1 MINRILCPVDFSD
14 FSRHALEHAAMFA
27 RWYGAKLAVLHAHI
41 PSEPALLFTEYV
53 GAAAPEPITPSDQDL
68 RERVLSE
75 LTRFAQPIKASGVP
89 LTLDVVLGNPVQA
102 ILETAKSLPADFL
115 VMGTHGRGGLDRL
128 VLGSV
133 AEKVLRK
140 VSCPVLT
147 VPPPVSGPAP
157 DVPVLLK
164 RILCTMDFSEWSM
177 KALAYALSLAEEADA
192 LLIVLHV
199 LEGLHTEN
207 LTAYPDL
214 NVPRFT
220 EHLEADAV
228 ARLRAAIP
236 EKARAACQPEELV
249 AKGKPYREI
258 LRIARER
265 DVHLIV
271 MGVHG
276 RNPVDMMLFG
286 STTQHVVRAATCPVL
301 TLRG

>member
-14 FSRHALEHAAMFA
+14 FSRHALEHAAMIA
-27 RWYGAKLAVLHAHI
+27 RWYGAKLAVLHAHA

-53 GAAAPEPITPSDQDL
+53 GAEAARVATPSDQDL
-68 RERVLSE
+68 HERALAE
-75 LTRFAQPIKASGVP
+75 LTRFAEPIKTSGVP
-89 LTLDVVLGNPVQA
+89 LTLEVVLGSSVPT
-102 ILETAKSLPADFL
+102 ILERAKSLPADFL

-140 VSCPVLT
+140 ASCPVLT

-164 RILCTMDFSEWSM
+164 RILCALDFSEWAM

-192 LLIVLHV
+192 QLLAVHV

-207 LTAYPDL
+207 LTAYPDFS
-214 NVPRFT
+214 VSKYT
-220 EHLEADAV
+220 EHLEAEAL

-236 EKARAACQPEELV
+236 EKARAVCQPEELV